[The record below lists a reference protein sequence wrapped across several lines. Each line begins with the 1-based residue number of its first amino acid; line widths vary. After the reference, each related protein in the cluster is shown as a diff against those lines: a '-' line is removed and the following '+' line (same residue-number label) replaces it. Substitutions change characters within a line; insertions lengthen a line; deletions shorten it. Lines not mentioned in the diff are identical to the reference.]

1 MTSPSM
7 DIMICFPL
15 LHCNNPS
22 ISSLSSTH
30 RTRVLLGLRA
40 REIHVCGGM
49 EACEIVRTL
58 MKATGDDFEV
68 VDYKRLSPLM

>member
-1 MTSPSM
+1 M
-7 DIMICFPL
+7 F
-15 LHCNNPS
+15 
-22 ISSLSSTH
+22 

-58 MKATGDDFEV
+58 VASTGDDFEV
-68 VDYKRLSPLM
+68 VKYERLSKLK